1 MPTAMITGLG
11 GTRLSQAEADFLRAV
26 QPCGLILFAR
36 NCETPAQVLQ
46 LVTDAKAATGLA
58 DLLVLI
64 DQEGGRVRRLK
75 SPAWRDLPPAAAYA
89 ALYRKD
95 AAEAL
100 RAGWLS
106 ARLTADELG
115 AAGINT
121 NCAPV
126 LDVPVSGS
134 HDIIGDRAYGTTV
147 AEVVRLGRAVAEG
160 YVAGGVLPVIK
171 HIPGHGRARA
181 DSHFDLPVVDASRQE
196 LSATDFAAF
205 RAFSD
210 YPAAMTA
217 HVVFDSIDPRAPASV
232 SEIVTREI
240 IRGEI
245 GFDGLLMSDD
255 LSMRALRGSM
265 RERAQAVLAAGSDI
279 VLHCNGN
286 LDEMADVAAVAPE
299 LTGEPLRRLERCLVV
314 VAANSSPFNI
324 AEAEA
329 AIRRAFAATA

>member
-217 HVVFDSIDPRAPASV
+217 HVVFDSIHPRAPASAGESGV
-232 SEIVTREI
+232 CHRAGQQSREK
-240 IRGEI
+240 RGRL
-245 GFDGLLMSDD
+245 GTGLTPTTH
-255 LSMRALRGSM
+255 RG
-265 RERAQAVLAAGSDI
+265 
-279 VLHCNGN
+279 
-286 LDEMADVAAVAPE
+286 
-299 LTGEPLRRLERCLVV
+299 PLKPWCSRSTASKGRSTYCWRWRVCRR
-314 VAANSSPFNI
+314 STSPGCP
-324 AEAEA
+324 
-329 AIRRAFAATA
+329 